1 MLLGH
6 SALEK
11 PYAILSERLQTLHKK
26 KPSAMSS
33 EQNLITI
40 RRFLFSGLFFDNNRL
55 LQMPRQHCSNFPN
68 IALEKSRVNSELKDK
83 IIRNIKS
90 WWLNNLKSN
99 QKNPRIELLKIRVNL
114 NYTLSNSYNGADLMF
129 LY

>member
-68 IALEKSRVNSELKDK
+68 IALEKSRVKIEQKDK
-83 IIRNIKS
+83 IIRNIES
-90 WWLNNLKSN
+90 LWLNNLKSN
-99 QKNPRIELLKIRVNL
+99 QKNPRTELLKIRVNF
-114 NYTLSNSYNGADLMF
+114 NYTLSNSYNDADLMF

>member
-1 MLLGH
+1 MGH
-6 SALEK
+6 SAQEK
-11 PYAILSERLQTLHKK
+11 TLCNIVRKAPDIAQE

-33 EQNLITI
+33 EQNLVTI

-68 IALEKSRVNSELKDK
+68 IALEKSRVKIEQKDK

-90 WWLNNLKSN
+90 LWLNNLKSN
-99 QKNPRIELLKIRVNL
+99 QKNPRTELLKIRVNF
-114 NYTLSNSYNGADLMF
+114 NYTLSNSYNDADLMF

>member
-1 MLLGH
+1 MGH
-6 SALEK
+6 SAQEK
-11 PYAILSERLQTLHKK
+11 TLCNIVRKAPDIAQE

-33 EQNLITI
+33 EQNLVTI

-68 IALEKSRVNSELKDK
+68 IALEKSRVKIEQKDK
-83 IIRNIKS
+83 IIRNIES
-90 WWLNNLKSN
+90 LWLNNLKSN
-99 QKNPRIELLKIRVNL
+99 QKNPRTELLKIRVNF
-114 NYTLSNSYNGADLMF
+114 NYTLSNSYNDADLMF